1 MLKLNFKKFKNIVLI
16 FSFKKNTLKNNY
28 YYTSKY
34 FLNLINLSN
43 ILFFIDML
51 FNLDYV

>member
-16 FSFKKNTLKNNY
+16 FSFKKNTLKNKY

-34 FLNLINLSN
+34 FLNLINQSN
-43 ILFFIDML
+43 
-51 FNLDYV
+51 NLIYYFLLICYLI